1 MTTKI
6 YPLKNQSETGSVDI
20 ATCKE
25 ILNANGNNKYTDEEV
40 LQIRD
45 YLQQLAE
52 IQCRHFKQ
60 WQAEQ
65 SDNVIPINKNDHETK
80 ESIPLYPGE
89 YRRTG

>member
-1 MTTKI
+1 MTAQI
-6 YPLKNQSETGSVDI
+6 HPLKNQIETGRLDI
-20 ATCKE
+20 AACKE
-25 ILNANGNNKYTDEEV
+25 TLNANGNEYTDEEI
-40 LQIRD
+40 LHIRD
-45 YLQQLAE
+45 YLYQLAE

-65 SDNVIPINKNDHETK
+65 FENVIPFNINKHETE

>member
-1 MTTKI
+1 MKAKFR
-6 YPLKNQSETGSVDI
+6 PLKNQSETGQLEI
-20 ATCKE
+20 AACKE
-25 ILNANGNNKYTDEEV
+25 ILNANGNEYTDEEIIR
-40 LQIRD
+40 IRD
-45 YLQQLAE
+45 YLYQLAE

-65 SDNVIPINKNDHETK
+65 LDNVIPINRNENERE

>member
-1 MTTKI
+1 MKAKI
-6 YPLKNQSETGSVDI
+6 HPLKNQIETDRLDL

-25 ILNANGNNKYTDEEV
+25 ILNANGTNYTDEEI
-40 LQIRD
+40 LRIRD
-45 YLQQLAE
+45 YLYQLAE

-60 WQAEQ
+60 WQVEQ
-65 SDNVIPINKNDHETK
+65 FDNVIPIIRNENERE